1 MSTAIPLQQRVDDD
15 LSERR
20 RLGFELRPL
29 HGLLTDFAT
38 FVAERRHDGPLSI
51 ELMVEWAREGKG
63 GRGTRETRD
72 RRMANLRPFLRYL
85 HQFEPHTEI
94 PEETLFGPEPGRVA
108 PHIYREEEIV
118 ALLVATRTLGRPG
131 CLRAATYETLFGLMA
146 ATGLRVSEAI
156 HLRDADVDLKR
167 GLLTVRESKFRKSR
181 QVPLH
186 PGTVDAL
193 TRFRKRRRREIPAT
207 PDPAFFTGSR
217 GSLPGQPL
225 GERQVHRVFSQLREQ
240 LHWVNRGA
248 HAAPRLHDLRHT
260 FAVRRLIEWQR
271 EGCDL
276 DRKMLALST
285 YLGHANIGCTYWY
298 LSAVPELMAVAGA
311 KFERFA
317 APEECRD
324 A

>member
-1 MSTAIPLQQRVDDD
+1 MSALIPLQQRVDDY
-15 LSERR
+15 LAERR
-20 RLGFELRPL
+20 QLGFELQSIG
-29 HGLLTDFAT
+29 GLLGDFAT
-38 FVAERRHDGPLSI
+38 FVSERHHDGPLSV
-51 ELMVEWAREGKG
+51 ELMVEWTQQAKG
-63 GRGTRETRD
+63 GQGTRETWY
-72 RRMANLRPFLRYL
+72 RRLANLRPFLRYL
-85 HQFEPHTEI
+85 RQFEPDTEI
-94 PEETLFGPEPGRVA
+94 PEETLFGPAPGRVA

-118 ALLVATRTLGRPG
+118 ALLAATRTLGPPG

-156 HLRDADVDLKR
+156 RLREADVDLKR
-167 GLLTVRESKFRKSR
+167 GRLTVRESKFAKSR

-186 PGTVDAL
+186 PSTVEAL
-193 TRFRKRRRREIPAT
+193 ARFRQRRRREIPTT

-225 GERQVHRVFSQLREQ
+225 GDRQVHRVFDQLRAQ
-240 LHWVNRGA
+240 LHWANRGA

-271 EGCDL
+271 EGSDL

-285 YLGHANIGCTYWY
+285 YLGHTEISCTYWY
-298 LSAVPELMAVAGA
+298 LSAVPELMAVASA

-317 APEECRD
+317 ALEEYRD